1 MPTPPMTKSVS
12 LETKLPMLIT
22 GLLVA
27 LVLTGSFLAY
37 SHVRALH
44 IEARSERLADASSQ
58 LARLVDGTVRERL
71 EGMRVVAEHPA
82 VRALLGQ
89 PERADGEAA
98 REALM
103 ELGSSPEVLVRAVL
117 RGADR
122 ELALSVGGFPEEWSA
137 AQVDSAMSIAGP
149 PAGGGYSEIML
160 VAGERYVWALVPVVV
175 DGDRAGEVAV
185 FRMVR
190 QSSGSPLRDLIGR
203 GSEFYFA
210 NPTSGQWITLDGEV
224 LPAPVTPAPLSPTIY
239 RHVDGELHLGH
250 GTLTETGGFT
260 VVADFPMSVVLARP
274 NAFARRLAL
283 GALLFT
289 LVGATGA
296 WLVSRSIVRPIRAL
310 MGASRA
316 VAAGDYSSRVSA
328 ERNDELGELARTF
341 SFMASEVEAAH
352 RKLQERYEA
361 AEEMAATLAE
371 TNQQLTEAVELAR
384 GLRVEAESANRAKSD
399 FIAMMSHEL
408 RTPINAMIGYTDLL
422 RLEIPGKLNDA
433 QRAQLERIQASGS
446 HLVKLIGE
454 VLDLAHVESGQI
466 RVARRQERA
475 GDALSQALDVTS
487 PNAAKKDLRVVC
499 PDEEDLDL
507 RYEGDANRVRQI
519 LINLLS
525 NAIKFTAPGGL
536 IEVRASFHHDDTGAS
551 DTGAAARE
559 RVAITISDTGPGIA
573 PEERESIFEPFVQGG
588 TQLPHD
594 GIGLGLAISRRLAR
608 MMGGDI
614 VVTGEQGAGASFTL
628 LLRAAVVDRA
638 TRPEH
643 VA

>member
-1 MPTPPMTKSVS
+1 MPTPSMTKGVS

-22 GLLVA
+22 GLLVV

-37 SHVRALH
+37 SQVRALH
-44 IEARSERLADASSQ
+44 IEARSERLEDASRQ
-58 LARLVDGTVRERL
+58 LAQLVDGTVRERL
-71 EGMRVVAEHPA
+71 EEMRAAAEHPG
-82 VRALLGQ
+82 VQALLRQ

-98 REALM
+98 RGALM
-103 ELGSSPEVLVRAVL
+103 ELDSSPEVLVRALL

-122 ELALSVGGFPEEWSA
+122 ELALSVGDFPANWTA
-137 AQVDSAMSIAGP
+137 AQVDSAMSITSP

-160 VAGERYVWALVPVVV
+160 VAGERFVWALMPVVV
-175 DGDRAGEVAV
+175 DGNPAGEVAV

-190 QSSGSPLRDLIGR
+190 QSSGSPLRGLMGR

-224 LPAPVTPAPLSPTIY
+224 IPAPVSPVPLSATIY
-239 RHVDGELHLGH
+239 QHMDGELHLAH
-250 GTLTETGGFT
+250 GTLIEAGAFA

-274 NAFARRLAL
+274 NAFARRLAF

-296 WLVSRSIVRPIRAL
+296 WLVSRNIVRPIRAL
-310 MGASRA
+310 MGASQA

-371 TNQQLTEAVELAR
+371 TNEQLTEAVELAR
-384 GLRVEAESANRAKSD
+384 SLRVEAESANRAKSD

-466 RVARRQERA
+466 RVASRPERTE
-475 GDALSQALDVTS
+475 DAISQALDVTS
-487 PNAAKKDLRVVC
+487 PDAAKKDLRVVW
-499 PDEEDLDL
+499 PNEEDLDV

-536 IEVRASFHHDDTGAS
+536 IEVRTSYRHDDTGAS
-551 DTGAAARE
+551 DTGGAARE

-573 PEERESIFEPFVQGG
+573 PEERESIFEPFVQGK

-614 VVTGEQGAGASFTL
+614 VVTSGKGAGASFTL
-628 LLRAAVVDRA
+628 LLPAAIAGRA